1 MNKELEKLEREK
13 VKVEKELVQLAS
25 KLLREA
31 QKPVR
36 KTKTDYVGGPD
47 SKVLKDLASR
57 ITDIVEFLAR

>member
-13 VKVEKELVQLAS
+13 VKVEKELVRLAG

-36 KTKTDYVGGPD
+36 KTKTDYVGGPN
-47 SKVLKDLASR
+47 SEVLKDLSNRISR
-57 ITDIVEFLAR
+57 IVEFLAR